1 MTVIIAG
8 AGITGLTLAISCH
21 QAGIPFRIFEQVSE
35 LKPLGVGINVQ
46 PHAVRELF
54 EMGLEAEMDAI
65 GVRTREVAY
74 FSKKGKQIWSEPR
87 GQFAGYSWPQFS
99 VHRGGFQMMLFH
111 ALEARAGKG
120 TVVTGREAVDC
131 KDVDGGV
138 IVTFRDKQ
146 GNLSTAEGTVF
157 VACDGIHSNIRAKFY
172 PGEGAPHWGG
182 SILWRGTARAKP
194 SSPKPRWAWPVTNGR
209 NS

>member
-8 AGITGLTLAISCH
+8 AGITGLTLAVSCH

-99 VHRGGFQMMLFH
+99 VHRGGFQMMLFR
-111 ALEARAGKG
+111 ALEERAGKG

-138 IVTFRDKQ
+138 IVTFRDRQ

-182 SILWRGTARAKP
+182 SILWRGRPRPSP
-194 SSPKPRWAWPVTNGR
+194 SSRKRRWAWPATNGR

>member
-35 LKPLGVGINVQ
+35 IRPLGVGINVQ

-54 EMGLEAEMDAI
+54 EMGLEAEMDAT

-87 GQFAGYSWPQFS
+87 GQFAGYKWPQFS
-99 VHRGGFQMMLFH
+99 VHRGKFQMMLFN

-138 IVTFRDKQ
+138 IVTFRDRQ
-146 GNLSTAEGTVF
+146 GNLSTPISVRNS
-157 VACDGIHSNIRAKFY
+157 IPAKARRT
-172 PGEGAPHWGG
+172 GAARSCGGAP
-182 SILWRGTARAKP
+182 RGASP
-194 SSPKPRWAWPVTNGR
+194 SSPRRPWAWPGTNGR